1 MVERTDASSK
11 AAGVT
16 AAKWSSTANIAA
28 SLGGA
33 TLLAA
38 LVVVLSFWAFQQ
50 IEASVAARLHT
61 YTLIS
66 KSNALL
72 SDITD
77 AETGQR
83 GYSLTGDEAFLAPY
97 LAVRSTIEP
106 ELEVLRRLTKVNA
119 ARQHLDTLIPLV
131 SAKLAELA
139 TVVDLRRNRTMTSG
153 LAAAGGSTQ
162 GMRLME
168 SIRTEMTAYIRIEEA
183 VLAQNDEELRSN
195 MR

>member
-1 MVERTDASSK
+1 MFERTNASRK
-11 AAGVT
+11 AAAGAAGDWSFSGTIVT
-16 AAKWSSTANIAA
+16 SLFGAA
-28 SLGGA
+28 
-33 TLLAA
+33 LLAG

-97 LAVRSTIEP
+97 LAGRSTIEP
-106 ELEVLRRLTKVNA
+106 EREFLRPLKKATA

-139 TVVDLRRNRTMTSG
+139 TVV
-153 LAAAGGSTQ
+153 
-162 GMRLME
+162 
-168 SIRTEMTAYIRIEEA
+168 
-183 VLAQNDEELRSN
+183 
-195 MR
+195 